1 MTGESPDIETP
12 KIDAAAAPARP
23 VSPVDAAADMPL
35 LRIEGVS
42 KTFGNFRAVYYKPAN
57 QPQLILRERS
67 RSDNHEL
74 MAKAWKAASDKARE
88 LGWIV

>member
-1 MTGESPDIETP
+1 MRVEVRDRDIIAT
-12 KIDAAAAPARP
+12 
-23 VSPVDAAADMPL
+23 V
-35 LRIEGVS
+35 
-42 KTFGNFRAVYYKPAN
+42 GNFRAVYYKPAN

-74 MAKAWKAASDKARE
+74 MAKAWKAASDKERE